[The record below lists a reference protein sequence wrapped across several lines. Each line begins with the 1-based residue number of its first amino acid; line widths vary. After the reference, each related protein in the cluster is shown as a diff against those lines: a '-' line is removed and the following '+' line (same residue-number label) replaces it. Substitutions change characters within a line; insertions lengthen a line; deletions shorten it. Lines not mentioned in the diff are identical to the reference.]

1 MARISIIVGF
11 LILNIHFCIA
21 QYPILELDD
30 YVNYSHIE
38 RTMNRPTY
46 SNIKGSPFLHENFIE
61 GQIKL
66 DNGRTYQGPL
76 RYDIYSDEIEFKTT
90 DGDIYAVRNPETIQF
105 ATLGD
110 VNFNYFEPGEFKD
123 VKGFY
128 QLLIIGDYFLYKKYL
143 VELKDPE
150 AARPYVEAKPARF
163 EIKDSKYYIM
173 DADGFFTEIKNK
185 KDLVLPGLNANK
197 QESFIKSNKISHK
210 DENDLIEF
218 VNFLNQQ

>member
-1 MARISIIVGF
+1 MSKPVIIFYLVVF
-11 LILNIHFCIA
+11 AINFSLA
-21 QYPILELDD
+21 QYPVLELDD

-110 VNFNYFEPGEFKD
+110 VNFNYFEPWEFKD

-128 QLLIIGDYFLYKKYL
+128 QLLVIGNYSLYKKYH
-143 VELKDPE
+143 VNLKDPE

-197 QESFIKSNKISHK
+197 QESFIKSNKIGHK
-210 DENDLIEF
+210 DEIDLIRF
-218 VNFLNQQ
+218 VEFLNEL